1 MTTDKTEFDEIA
13 NGYNDEIVENLGVFG
28 KFRQSM
34 LFYKSDYL
42 KYILPKT
49 PESILD
55 YGCGIGMNIP
65 YLKEYFPSTKLY
77 GCDISKESIKLAKEH
92 IDYCQFDT
100 IETVEDLKI
109 YENKIDCVFI
119 STVLHHIPP
128 EEHIKWLKGLYGILK
143 KGGYMVI
150 FENNMK
156 NPLTKRF
163 VEKIPMDKDAIMLGT
178 EYRQFKSEV
187 RIYAVKRPR

>member
-1 MTTDKTEFDEIA
+1 MTTEKTEFDEIA

-42 KYILPKT
+42 KYILPNT

-100 IETVEDLKI
+100 IKIVEDLGI

-119 STVLHHIPP
+119 SCVLHHIPP
-128 EEHIKWLKGLYGILK
+128 EDRIKWLKGLYG
-143 KGGYMVI
+143 
-150 FENNMK
+150 
-156 NPLTKRF
+156 R
-163 VEKIPMDKDAIMLGT
+163 
-178 EYRQFKSEV
+178 
-187 RIYAVKRPR
+187 